1 MSSDESITDLTQDHD
16 SGWYDHTNSRRSPWT
31 VYALG
36 NVTVKQ
42 GARARTSSLHEVK
55 NLAPGNL
62 RSVGLLLDG
71 NCKVCTSTR
80 CLHTHEYRK
89 TCFISLSFSLPLSL
103 SFSHLTSSEILGIIG
118 LWSCVLSVSLSLSLT
133 HTHTLPLFI
142 CMYTY
147 IYIYIYIY
155 ILSLPPSLSMS
166 LSLFLSLSLS
176 FSISLDG
183 SLPPS
188 LPPRDPLTQR

>member
-1 MSSDESITDLTQDHD
+1 MIQVMLLEPSLATRDRWGEDSAHCGHAHCLEQCTRVWYPEVGVRGVFEDSATHRTGNTSSQEDVSSDESITDLTQDHD

-89 TCFISLSFSLPLSL
+89 TCSSLSRSLTL
-103 SFSHLTSSEILGIIG
+103 
-118 LWSCVLSVSLSLSLT
+118 SLSLSLT
-133 HTHTLPLFI
+133 
-142 CMYTY
+142 
-147 IYIYIYIY
+147 
-155 ILSLPPSLSMS
+155 SLL
-166 LSLFLSLSLS
+166 LKFLAS
-176 FSISLDG
+176 
-183 SLPPS
+183 
-188 LPPRDPLTQR
+188 